1 MIDVEKFSVTGNVF
15 KMLLGSFVEEMDA
28 INDSIEDFSSLDES
42 LSFQATALTPT
53 NDLPLRSIS
62 EDIPEDLISSP
73 GYVYDMQQSP
83 PMQQKTKKSR
93 PFSGLFSG
101 HSR

>member
-28 INDSIEDFSSLDES
+28 INDSVEELFSLDES
-42 LSFQATALTPT
+42 PPFQATGSNPA
-53 NDLPLRSIS
+53 NNLPLRSIS
-62 EDIPEDLISSP
+62 EGTPEDLIPHP
-73 GYVYDMQQSP
+73 GYMYDMQQTP
-83 PMQQKTKKSR
+83 PMQQKPKKSR

-101 HSR
+101 QSR